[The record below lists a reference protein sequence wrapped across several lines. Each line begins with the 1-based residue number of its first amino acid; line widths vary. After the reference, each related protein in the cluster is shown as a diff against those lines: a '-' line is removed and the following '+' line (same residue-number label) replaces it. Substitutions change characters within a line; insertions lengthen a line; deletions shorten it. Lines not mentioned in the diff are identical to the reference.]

1 MKLLSSL
8 VYKGD
13 LNITLIFLMEVKTL
27 KVISSYCYPGKT
39 GISFTGTETK
49 DIATPASRS
58 GNDDYFM
65 FEG

>member
-1 MKLLSSL
+1 
-8 VYKGD
+8 
-13 LNITLIFLMEVKTL
+13 MEVKTL

-49 DIATPASRS
+49 GIAIPVSRS

-65 FEG
+65 FEGWGMAIPILHSLWSNLP